1 MDIQSNPS
9 LSLPPFIFQKSV
21 KSQKLGGLARPGTLH
36 PATKK
41 MILEVN
47 VEKLPTHLTP
57 FRSPII
63 MGLPEC
69 CCFPK
74 IEMSGKGEIRL

>member
-9 LSLPPFIFQKSV
+9 LSLPPFTFQKSV
-21 KSQKLGGLARPGTLH
+21 KSQKLGGLAR
-36 PATKK
+36 ATKK
-41 MILEVN
+41 VIFKVN
-47 VEKLPTHLTP
+47 AGKLPLHLTP

-69 CCFPK
+69 FCFPRD
-74 IEMSGKGEIRL
+74 EMPGKGEIRP